1 MFKLYLVEDE
11 TPAMQRLQDLLS
23 MLPGIDIIGQTDSG
37 KEAIEQINTLKPDVV
52 ILDIHINDISG
63 IDVLPLLTHRP
74 VIIFTTAY
82 DQYAVQAFEQ
92 GAVDYLLKPFSA
104 DRLKAALARAR
115 EKHNAQSAQ
124 LEEIHSLLRQIQ
136 NEGSS
141 LRKIPSKTGEKVTLI
156 DEDDIVYINA
166 EDKLVFVHTTEKKW
180 LVNYTLDELQK
191 RLDDNKF
198 FRIHR
203 ATIANLSFVKTIN
216 TWMAGGYKIIMGD
229 KDKTHLTVSR
239 TAGKTLRQ
247 KLGW

>member
-1 MFKLYLVEDE
+1 MFKLFLVEDE

-37 KEAIEQINTLKPDVV
+37 KEAIEQINTLKPDGV

-166 EDKLVFVHTTEKKW
+166 EDKLVFVHTTEKSGWSITPLTSCKKDW
-180 LVNYTLDELQK
+180 MTTS
-191 RLDDNKF
+191 F
-198 FRIHR
+198 F
-203 ATIANLSFVKTIN
+203 AFIAPLLPISASSKPSTPGWQGGIKSSWETKTKPI
-216 TWMAGGYKIIMGD
+216 
-229 KDKTHLTVSR
+229 
-239 TAGKTLRQ
+239 
-247 KLGW
+247 